1 MAILEKGIDEVH
13 EEEIEKE
20 LLDIPEILQRKLLVK
35 ALTKANI
42 NPTKVSSEQVAR
54 ALLSKETDLEENK
67 EVLGKIIVD
76 KVAEVENKRVA
87 EIEKLRKKLVM
98 ALINPQMEQ
107 LEEAKVV
114 SIALLD
120 EEKELEDAEA
130 MGEAIDDRVAEI
142 HKQIM
147 ESEVKFEI
155 LQE

>member
-54 ALLSKETDLEENK
+54 ALLAKETDLEENK
-67 EVLGKIIVD
+67 EGLGKVIVD
-76 KVAEVENKRVA
+76 KVAEIEKKRVS

-114 SIALLD
+114 SMALLD
-120 EEKELEDAEA
+120 EEKELEDAEVV
-130 MGEAIDDRVAEI
+130 GEAIDDMVAKVHE
-142 HKQIM
+142 
-147 ESEVKFEI
+147 
-155 LQE
+155 QE

>member
-42 NPTKVSSEQVAR
+42 NPTKISSEQVAR
-54 ALLSKETDLEENK
+54 ALLSKEKNLEENK

-76 KVAEVENKRVA
+76 KVAEVEKKRVA

-98 ALINPQMEQ
+98 ALINPQMEH
-107 LEEAKVV
+107 V
-114 SIALLD
+114 
-120 EEKELEDAEA
+120 
-130 MGEAIDDRVAEI
+130 GEAIDDMVAKVHEQEI
-142 HKQIM
+142 G
-147 ESEVKFEI
+147 SEVKFEI
-155 LQE
+155 LQEHSESP